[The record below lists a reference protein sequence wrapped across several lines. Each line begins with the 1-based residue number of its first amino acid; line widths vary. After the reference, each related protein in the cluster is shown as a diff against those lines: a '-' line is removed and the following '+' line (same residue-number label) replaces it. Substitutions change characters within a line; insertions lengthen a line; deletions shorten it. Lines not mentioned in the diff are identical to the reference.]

1 MTKSKMIEI
10 IKNSERKAYNELE
23 RNENKYGKHG
33 KLTRLSR
40 RTWSTLYQLLI
51 DLEIENLD
59 A

>member
-10 IKNSERKAYNELE
+10 IKNNESVAYEALVK
-23 RNENKYGKHG
+23 NENEFGKYDN
-33 KLTRLSR
+33 LTTHAR
-40 RTWSTLYQLLI
+40 RSWATLYQLLI